1 MVPGWSEAMNDEKK
15 PPVVSGAVGTVVP
28 ARWQVEVDEAGVQ
41 LRRVNRAGFPIEC
54 YTVVSHARAA
64 VWLAAIAHGF
74 QPPRDCRLTEP
85 EGPGG
90 Y

>member
-1 MVPGWSEAMNDEKK
+1 MNDEKK

-54 YTVVSHARAA
+54 YAVVSHARAA

-74 QPPRDCRLTEP
+74 QPPRWIS
-85 EGPGG
+85 
-90 Y
+90 

>member
-1 MVPGWSEAMNDEKK
+1 MTDEKK

-54 YTVVSHARAA
+54 
-64 VWLAAIAHGF
+64 
-74 QPPRDCRLTEP
+74 
-85 EGPGG
+85 
-90 Y
+90 

>member
-1 MVPGWSEAMNDEKK
+1 MVPGWSETMTDEKK

-54 YTVVSHARAA
+54 
-64 VWLAAIAHGF
+64 
-74 QPPRDCRLTEP
+74 
-85 EGPGG
+85 
-90 Y
+90 